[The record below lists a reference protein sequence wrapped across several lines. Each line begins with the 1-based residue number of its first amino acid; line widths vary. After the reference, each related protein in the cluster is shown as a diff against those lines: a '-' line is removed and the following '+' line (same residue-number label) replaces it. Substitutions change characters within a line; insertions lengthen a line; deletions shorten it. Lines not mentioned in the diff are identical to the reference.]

1 MPGVNNPLTPAEVQA
16 FVQQYRNQAP
26 PGEVNSVWL
35 SAAGILEYLKNY
47 PAAAANITGLRV
59 YFARYA
65 EGVGNSGQ
73 PGFPVDGLAVIVVP
87 TIEQNG
93 LQVDIQSAYY
103 NYGATCPQM
112 CNGGI

>member
-35 SAAGILEYLKNY
+35 SAAGILQFLKNY
-47 PAAAANITGLRV
+47 PSAAENITGLRV

-65 EGVGNSGQ
+65 QGVGDTGQ
-73 PGFPVDGLAVIVVP
+73 PGFPANGLTVIVVP

-93 LQVDIQSAYY
+93 SQADIQSAYY
-103 NYGATCPQM
+103 NYGNRCPAE
-112 CNGGI
+112 CNGGM